1 MSRWGAALTC
11 ISFVSLLSAAA
22 PGPSAT
28 ATLPD
33 ACEPLP
39 EGEALISGLTTGQV
53 FDDGSTT
60 TLRFA
65 DEAYACDT
73 WPDGMSSKG
82 CASHWTYR
90 LTLPLTA
97 LTPGSIDLHA
107 AGADFNYLM
116 NKSTPKSGG
125 GCSDQECTSG
135 IYGIGV
141 ADVNEG
147 ATLEIYSVSAGC
159 ITGKLSGLTPLSD
172 GIPMPPVNGAFFAV
186 PCDGA

>member
-11 ISFVSLLSAAA
+11 IGLVTLLSAGA

-33 ACEPLP
+33 TCDALP
-39 EGEALISGLTTGQV
+39 DGEELISGLTTGQV
-53 FDDGSTT
+53 VDDGSTT

-65 DEAYACDT
+65 DQAYDCHT
-73 WPDGMSSKG
+73 WPDSMSSKG

-90 LTLPLTA
+90 LSVPMTA
-97 LTPGSIDLHA
+97 LPPGSIDLHA
-107 AGADFNYLM
+107 VGADFGDLM
-116 NKSTPKSGG
+116 NTSTPKSGG
-125 GCSDQECTSG
+125 GCSDEDCTSA
-135 IYGIGV
+135 IYGVGG

-159 ITGKLSGLTPLSD
+159 ITGRLSGLTSLSD
-172 GIPMPPVNGAFFAV
+172 GAPMPPVNGAFFAV
-186 PCDGA
+186 PCGAT